1 MTITVI
7 VACSVAIAALLIV
20 IFIIAVWARPSQF
33 RIARAGTI
41 DAPSPLVHANI
52 DDFHRWQAWSPWAK
66 LDPTAKNSYDGPS
79 SGTGAGFGWDGN
91 GKVGAGHM
99 TIVASLPHRI
109 TIRLD
114 FFRPFKATNT
124 AEFTITAVGAQ
135 TQVTWAMSGHAPF
148 MLKAMC
154 LLFFDQDKLI
164 GTMFEQGLA
173 NLKTISEKTASIGSV

>member
-1 MTITVI
+1 MIIAVI
-7 VACSVAIAALLIV
+7 VTILVLLIV
-20 IFIIAVWARPSQF
+20 IFIIAVWTRPSQF
-33 RIARAGTI
+33 RIARAATI
-41 DAPSPLVHANI
+41 DAPAPAVHANI
-52 DDFHRWQAWSPWAK
+52 NDFHRWQAWSPWAK
-66 LDPTAKNSYDGPS
+66 LDPGAKNSYDGPA

-99 TIVASLPHRI
+99 TIVASAPNRI

-114 FFRPFKATNT
+114 FTRPFTATNT
-124 AEFTITAVGAQ
+124 AEFTIAAVGAQ

-148 MLKAMC
+148 MMKAMC

-173 NLKTISEKTASIGSV
+173 NLKDISEKTA

>member
-114 FFRPFKATNT
+114 FFRPFKAQYRGIHHHRGRGADPGDVGDVRACPVH
-124 AEFTITAVGAQ
+124 AEGDACCSSIR
-135 TQVTWAMSGHAPF
+135 
-148 MLKAMC
+148 
-154 LLFFDQDKLI
+154 
-164 GTMFEQGLA
+164 
-173 NLKTISEKTASIGSV
+173 IS